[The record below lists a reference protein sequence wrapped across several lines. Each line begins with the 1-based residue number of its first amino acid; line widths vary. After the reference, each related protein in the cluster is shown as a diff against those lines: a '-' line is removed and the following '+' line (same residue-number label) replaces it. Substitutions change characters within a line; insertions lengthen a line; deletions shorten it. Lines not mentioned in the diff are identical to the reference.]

1 LSFKRKKY
9 PFSLYQ
15 DAKTINQANMI
26 RKNVEVLLNSEAKC
40 LTITSAEVNDKKPL
54 ITAKLGISFA
64 EQGKNVLLVDGNVHC
79 PSLHQLFDFGSSEG
93 LTDVLVNGKG
103 RHIPIKQ
110 TSYKGLDV
118 LTAGSHFRNASTLFV
133 SKYFDELIKR
143 WKEEYDLI
151 LFETPQFLEET
162 DSHILAAKCDATLLV
177 VEERKTKAD
186 AVVKTKNMLE
196 KARIHVLGVIW
207 SPSH

>member
-9 PFSLYQ
+9 PFSLYH
-15 DAKTINQANMI
+15 DAKTINQTNMI
-26 RKNVEVLLNSEAKC
+26 RKNVEHLLNSEVKC

-54 ITAKLGISFA
+54 ITAKLAISFA
-64 EQGKNVLLVDGNVHC
+64 EQGGSVLLIDGNVHC
-79 PSLHQLFDFGSSEG
+79 PSLHKLFDLGSSEG

-103 RHIPIKQ
+103 RHLPINQ
-110 TSYKGLDV
+110 TSYKGLHV
-118 LTAGSHFRNASTLFV
+118 LPAGSHFRNASTLFV
-133 SKYFDELIKR
+133 SKYLDELIER

-151 LFETPQFLEET
+151 IFETPEFLDET
-162 DSHILAAKCDATLLV
+162 DSHILAAKCDATILV
-177 VEERKTKAD
+177 VEERKTKVD
-186 AVVKTKNMLE
+186 AVVKAKNMLG